1 MQGHAPAHALAAVV
15 LAVAAS
21 CVPTT
26 QFDEP
31 VLVET
36 PRVARSDDAPMSV
49 EPEAPAPEPPA
60 VVLVVLDGVR
70 WQDVFDPKN
79 TPALHRMI
87 AERGAAV
94 GAPGHGPV
102 MSASG
107 PAFVSLPGYSEIFT
121 GRRAHGCADNDC
133 GRARAATL
141 FDEVARAD
149 GSPDAVG
156 VFSSW
161 ERIERAASPQQGAFV
176 LSAGRSVRWHPEQLA
191 RDPDVAALLDQAAA
205 TDPFPGYG
213 DFRPDRLTAAIA
225 LRYLEERRPRL
236 LYVGLGEPDEYAHR
250 GDFPGYLASLRAA
263 DAVVGTIF
271 ETLDR
276 MGERGKRT
284 TVLVTADHGRAV
296 DWRNH
301 GREMPESARV
311 WLFAGGEGISAR
323 GLARSV
329 RSHRLSDVAPTVRAL
344 LDMPSDAAPSAGA
357 PIDELLAPSPAV
369 SVGSLP

>member
-1 MQGHAPAHALAAVV
+1 MQGLAPAHALGVV
-15 LAVAAS
+15 ALVFAVAAS
-21 CVPTT
+21 CVPTS

-31 VLVET
+31 VLVDT
-36 PRVARSDDAPMSV
+36 PRVASADPSAAA
-49 EPEAPAPEPPA
+49 EPDVPRTEPAA

-70 WQDVFDPKN
+70 WQDVFVPEN
-79 TPALHRMI
+79 TPVLHRMI
-87 AERGAAV
+87 ADRGAAI

-141 FDEVARAD
+141 FDEVVHAE
-149 GSPDAVG
+149 GSADAVAL
-156 VFSSW
+156 FSSW
-161 ERIERAASPQQGAFV
+161 ERIERAASPWEGSFV
-176 LSAGRSVRWHPEQLA
+176 LSAGRSGRWHPEELA
-191 RDPDVAALLDQAAA
+191 RDPGIAALLDEAGKA
-205 TDPFPGYG
+205 DPFPGYG
-213 DFRPDRLTAAIA
+213 DFRPDRLTGETA
-225 LRYLEERRPRL
+225 LRYLELRQPRL

-250 GDFPGYLASLRAA
+250 GDFTGYLGSLRAA
-263 DAVVGTIF
+263 DAVVGAIF

-276 MGERGKRT
+276 MGERGART
-284 TVLVTADHGRAV
+284 TVLVTTDHGRGA
-296 DWRNH
+296 DWRHH
-301 GREMPESARV
+301 GREMRESART

-323 GLARSV
+323 GVVHSV

-357 PIDELLAPSPAV
+357 PIDELFAPTATV
-369 SVGSLP
+369 TVAR

>member
-1 MQGHAPAHALAAVV
+1 MQGRASAHVLAAVV

-31 VLVET
+31 LLVDT
-36 PRVARSDDAPMSV
+36 PRVSRA
-49 EPEAPAPEPPA
+49 EPPVAVDTEAPSSEAPA

-70 WQDVFDPKN
+70 WQDAFVPEN
-79 TPALHRMI
+79 APVLHRMLG
-87 AERGAAV
+87 ERGAAI
-94 GAPGHGPV
+94 GAPVHGPV

-133 GRARAATL
+133 GRARTRTV
-141 FDEVARAD
+141 FDEVAHLE
-149 GSPDAVG
+149 GSPGAVA

-161 ERIERAASPQQGAFV
+161 ERIERAASPQPDAFV
-176 LSAGRSVRWHPEQLA
+176 LSAGRSVRWHEEELVE
-191 RDPDVAALLDQAAA
+191 DPAVAAVLEEGAKADA
-205 TDPFPGYG
+205 FPGYG
-213 DFRPDRLTAAIA
+213 DFRPDRMTSA
-225 LRYLEERRPRL
+225 LALQYLERRRPRL
-236 LYVGLGEPDEYAHR
+236 LYMGLGEPDEYAHR

-263 DAVVGTIF
+263 DAAIGAVF
-271 ETLDR
+271 DTLDR

-284 TVLVTADHGRAV
+284 TVLVTTDHGRAA
-296 DWRNH
+296 DWRHH

-311 WLFAGGEGISAR
+311 WLFAGGGGVSAR
-323 GLARSV
+323 GLVHSV

-357 PIDELLAPSPAV
+357 PIDELLTPTSTALR
-369 SVGSLP
+369 VGSLR

>member
-1 MQGHAPAHALAAVV
+1 MLQGRASAHALAAVV

-31 VLVET
+31 LLVDT
-36 PRVARSDDAPMSV
+36 PRAARVEVPVAVDTQSPPSDA
-49 EPEAPAPEPPA
+49 PA

-70 WQDVFDPKN
+70 WQDVFVPEN
-79 TPALHRMI
+79 TPVLHRMI
-87 AERGAAV
+87 SERGAAI
-94 GAPGHGPV
+94 GASGHGPT

-133 GRARAATL
+133 GRARTRTV
-141 FDEVARAD
+141 FDEVARVE
-149 GSPDAVG
+149 GSPGAVG

-161 ERIERAASPQQGAFV
+161 ERIERAASPGQGAFV
-176 LSAGRSVRWHPEQLA
+176 LSAGRSVRWHEDELLE
-191 RDPDVAALLDQAAA
+191 DPGVAATLQEGAKADA
-205 TDPFPGYG
+205 FPGYG
-213 DFRPDRLTAAIA
+213 DFRPDLLTGAVA
-225 LRYLEERRPRL
+225 LRYLEQRRPRL
-236 LYVGLGEPDEYAHR
+236 LYMGLGEPDEYAHR

-263 DAVVGTIF
+263 DAIVGAVF

-284 TVLVTADHGRAV
+284 TVLVTTDHGRGA
-296 DWRNH
+296 DWRHH
-301 GREMPESARV
+301 GKEMPESARV
-311 WLFAGGEGISAR
+311 WLFAGGEGIGAR
-323 GLARSV
+323 GLVHSV

-357 PIDELLAPSPAV
+357 PIDELLAASPV
-369 SVGSLP
+369 LSVGSLR